1 MAKKIKAEADEAS
14 LKKKISLGRKEPVSG
29 DDAFRALRKRL
40 KRIQRKRRA
49 MVARKRRAAGKG
61 EGKTEAA
68 AGG

>member
-1 MAKKIKAEADEAS
+1 MAKKTKVEADEAS
-14 LKKKISLGRKEPVSG
+14 LKKKISLGRKEHVSG
-29 DDAFRALRKRL
+29 DDAFRGLRKRL

-49 MVARKRRAAGKG
+49 MVARKSQAAGKG